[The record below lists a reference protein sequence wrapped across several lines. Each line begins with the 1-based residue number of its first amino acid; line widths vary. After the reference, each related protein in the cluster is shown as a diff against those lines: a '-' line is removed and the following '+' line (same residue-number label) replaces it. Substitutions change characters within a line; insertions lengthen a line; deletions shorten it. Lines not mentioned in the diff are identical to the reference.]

1 MNAILLAGATWLHLL
16 ATVTVIGLYLVM
28 FWAVTPAVM
37 AAPERA
43 GVLVETYRRT
53 KPLVLG
59 SWLIFVVTGIGLML
73 LNPSYLGIGRF
84 ENTWSILMLV
94 KHLVVLAMILMT
106 GFTDVCPAIGMMRP
120 LETALVRDDSTRL
133 QAVLRTLHTREGI
146 TMALGA
152 LVLLL
157 TAAATVS

>member
-1 MNAILLAGATWLHLL
+1 MNSILLAGATWLHLL